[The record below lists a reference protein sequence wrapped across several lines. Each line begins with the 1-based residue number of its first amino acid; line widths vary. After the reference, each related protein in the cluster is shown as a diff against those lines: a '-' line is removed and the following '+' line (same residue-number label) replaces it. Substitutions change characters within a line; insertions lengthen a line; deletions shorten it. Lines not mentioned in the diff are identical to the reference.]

1 MFLPVFHGVTITKIV
16 NRFTCKPVDR
26 IYRTGIV
33 KVSRRTRTGETT
45 MNAKTHR
52 MVVAVI
58 QMAVSLAIIAIAA
71 SYWLC

>member
-1 MFLPVFHGVTITKIV
+1 
-16 NRFTCKPVDR
+16 
-26 IYRTGIV
+26 
-33 KVSRRTRTGETT
+33 